1 MVSSASRDSELHSR
15 LRSLNASWRPK
26 RVHIAATI
34 YQQLVAVN
42 FCNARKKVQ
51 LDLFTVQVDR
61 EIVAAH
67 FAKLQWGKTFCNGRK
82 LFRGALCKSTMDEKR
97 PKWPRTASRHTE
109 TPVQL
114 SQIVRGDSMLRAAM
128 RSLRPR
134 AL

>member
-51 LDLFTVQVDR
+51 LDLFTVQMDR
-61 EIVAAH
+61 EIFAAH
-67 FAKLQWGKTFCNGRK
+67 FAKLQWGKTFCNGRFF
-82 LFRGALCKSTMDEKR
+82 FRGALCKSKMGENFLATYSENPQWTNFFSR
-97 PKWPRTASRHTE
+97 RT
-109 TPVQL
+109 L
-114 SQIVRGDSMLRAAM
+114 QIQNGRKLFCGVL
-128 RSLRPR
+128 
-134 AL
+134 